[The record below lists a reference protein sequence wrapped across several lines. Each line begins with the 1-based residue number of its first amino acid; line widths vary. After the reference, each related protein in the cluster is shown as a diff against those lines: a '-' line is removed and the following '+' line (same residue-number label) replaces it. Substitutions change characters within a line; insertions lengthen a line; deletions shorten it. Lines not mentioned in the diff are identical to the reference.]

1 MKIRQK
7 ITITIV
13 FLIVLSILS
22 TGIFTYIQ
30 SSNIILAQTKI
41 SGLQSVKKENNTI
54 SQMIEREIAVANY
67 LTSNRDVL
75 DLLANQ
81 GDQTKVEIVNKILEQ
96 HMSDK
101 KNLDG
106 IYICNE
112 KGVIIA
118 NPNKSTIGKDLSSG
132 QYIKDT
138 ISTKKIQISE
148 TRDSIATG
156 KKIMVIT
163 RPIIDSNNQ
172 LKGIVGTPIT
182 CESMTIY
189 LKDMKLNE
197 TKSSYAYLVDT
208 KGNLLYH
215 PKTDLIGKQ
224 VDIKEIKDVVDR
236 IQKGEKVSE
245 SLVNYSSGK
254 QKMIAAYSVIP
265 KTNWILVIN
274 GDVNEIQAPIK
285 QMSLF
290 VLLIGLAIIVIASV
304 TGFFI
309 AKKISLPIIGVTD
322 LIDKTSKLDLK
333 HDESFGWLLKYKDE
347 SGIMCQS
354 IVNMRKVL
362 REMVDLLQKSSKDI
376 NDNSLEVEGISEK
389 VYINSSNNSAITQ
402 QLSAAMEETA
412 ASAEEITSS
421 IEDVKGN
428 VVSIVKRG
436 KEGSILS
443 SQIIERAIIM
453 KKDTLESDKNSKI
466 IHSKVK
472 EKLEQ
477 GVEELKSIM
486 QINLLAEDI
495 LDITGQTNLLALN
508 AAIEAARAGEAG
520 KGFAVVADEIRKLA
534 EISSKTAED
543 IQKILSRVTSAVNN
557 MTNSSE
563 QVLKFLDTDI
573 SEDYKKFIEVS
584 EQYNQDAALI
594 TEMMSAV
601 SDASQELEATINII
615 SKATDEVAVTINES
629 AQGVSNIAEKTL
641 NTVSLTKEIENKS
654 KESIEYADK
663 LQKIVSQFKI

>member
-13 FLIVLSILS
+13 SLIVLSIVS
-22 TGIFTYIQ
+22 TGIFTYVQ
-30 SSNIILAQTKI
+30 SSNIILNLTKL
-41 SGLQSVKKENNTI
+41 SELQSVKKDNNTI
-54 SQMIEREIAVANY
+54 YQMIEKEIVLPNY
-67 LTSNRDVL
+67 LTLDRDVL
-75 DLLANQ
+75 DLLSNQ
-81 GDQTKVEIVNKILEQ
+81 GDQTKVEAVNKLLAQ

-101 KNLDG
+101 KNLDAA
-106 IYICNE
+106 YLCNE

-118 NPNKSTIGKDLSSG
+118 NPNKSVIGKDLSAG

-138 ISTKKIQISE
+138 ISTKKLQISE

-156 KKIMVIT
+156 KKIVVIT
-163 RPIIDSNNQ
+163 HPVVDNNNQ
-172 LKGIVGTPIT
+172 LKGIIGTPIT

-189 LKDMKLNE
+189 LKDVKLNG

-215 PKTDLIGKQ
+215 PQTDKIGKQ
-224 VDIKEIKDVVDR
+224 VDIKEIKDIASRVE
-236 IQKGEKVSE
+236 KGEKVSDD
-245 SLVNYSSGK
+245 VINYTSGG

-274 GDVNEIQAPIK
+274 GNVNEIQAPIN

-290 VLLIGLAIIVIASV
+290 LLFIGLAIIAIASI
-304 TGFFI
+304 TGFI
-309 AKKISLPIIGVTD
+309 VAKKIALPIIGVTD

-333 HDESFGWLLKYKDE
+333 YDESFGWLLKYKDE
-347 SGIMCQS
+347 TGIMCQG
-354 IVNMRKVL
+354 IVNMRKTL
-362 REMVDLLQKSSKDI
+362 REMVDLLQKSSRDI
-376 NDNSLEVEGISEK
+376 DGNSLEVESISEK
-389 VYINSSNNSAITQ
+389 VYVNSSNNSAITQ

-421 IEDVKGN
+421 IEEVKGN
-428 VVSIVKRG
+428 VASIVKRG
-436 KEGSILS
+436 KDGSILS

-453 KKDTLESDKNSKI
+453 KKNTLESDKNSKI

-495 LDITGQTNLLALN
+495 LDITSQTNLLALN

-534 EISSKTAED
+534 EMSSKSAED
-543 IQKILSRVTSAVNN
+543 IQKMLSKVTSAVNN
-557 MTNSSE
+557 MTSSSE

-573 SEDYKKFIEVS
+573 AEDYKKFIEVS
-584 EQYNQDAALI
+584 EQYNQDATLI

-601 SDASQELEATINII
+601 STASQELEVTMNII
-615 SKATDEVAVTINES
+615 SKATDEVAITINEG
-629 AQGVSNIAEKTL
+629 AEGVSDIAEKTS
-641 NTVSLTKEIENKS
+641 NIVSLTEEIENKS
-654 KESIEYADK
+654 KESIEYADS